1 MFVWTDMLLAVLVGI
16 ILSKIWNMLLY
27 TGYAMIILQD
37 LQKDAVKL
45 LLSTS
50 QTIYEIEALKLIELS
65 KQDRPEKE
73 IEFEKEMMEKN
84 SIILKKAVISNFIS
98 NWPRRYRNILEFY
111 DWPSA
116 MEYIDK
122 LIKEERNNKRR

>member
-122 LIKEERNNKRR
+122 LIKEERNYKRR